1 MTEVTTGRDVREPL
15 VVGVP
20 RETKSGE
27 HRVAVTPDGV
37 RELARRGVPVLVEA
51 GAGLVSGI
59 DDGEYRAAG
68 AEVLDRAVDVWE
80 RAELVCKVK
89 EPQVA
94 ELDCLRPGLVL
105 FAYLHL
111 AAYPGVAAALLRRGV
126 AGVAYETV
134 QASTGAL
141 PLLAPMSEV
150 AGRLAPQVGAR
161 FLEREPGGRGLLLGG
176 VPGVAPGR
184 VVILGAGMVGFA
196 AAASLRGWAQRCGSS
211 TGGSSGYSGSTSSI
225 GAGS

>member
-150 AGRLAPQVGAR
+150 AGRLAPRWGPGSSSGS
-161 FLEREPGGRGLLLGG
+161 PGGGACCS
-176 VPGVAPGR
+176 VACRAWPR
-184 VVILGAGMVGFA
+184 AG
-196 AAASLRGWAQRCGSS
+196 
-211 TGGSSGYSGSTSSI
+211 
-225 GAGS
+225 